1 MSADKTPKRPRI
13 KERKDLIYK
22 PEEQEAKV
30 YYDVYRQVVSKE
42 EKEQEDENIRLSELA
57 DAAYQRL
64 KADFASQSATK
75 NEGYDFALHLKQNL
89 NFIQQQTFNH
99 EKLHNEEAVLKHGLE
114 QIYYAEETDDFSVFK
129 YGKVHRGNTEEQ
141 KYKLKSALE
150 RVYVMKD
157 MVWGKVN
164 MMKNTLFLYYLL
176 LGETNSLIELHKI
189 YKLLREGLQ
198 TSHFSVY
205 KNDGSK
211 EDVRAFDKS
220 ESKVISL
227 LERAVAALETIAY
240 RVNAIK
246 DSRIDEMMGFD
257 RKEEI
262 EGATEHFYSRT
273 SPTAE
278 YERQKNKEGGQRE

>member
-1 MSADKTPKRPRI
+1 
-13 KERKDLIYK
+13 
-22 PEEQEAKV
+22 
-30 YYDVYRQVVSKE
+30 
-42 EKEQEDENIRLSELA
+42 
-57 DAAYQRL
+57 
-64 KADFASQSATK
+64 
-75 NEGYDFALHLKQNL
+75 
-89 NFIQQQTFNH
+89 
-99 EKLHNEEAVLKHGLE
+99 
-114 QIYYAEETDDFSVFK
+114 
-129 YGKVHRGNTEEQ
+129 
-141 KYKLKSALE
+141 
-150 RVYVMKD
+150 

-198 TSHFSVY
+198 TSYFSVY

>member
-1 MSADKTPKRPRI
+1 MSADKNVKRTRI
-13 KERKDLIYK
+13 KKRVDLVYK
-22 PEEQEAKV
+22 PEEQEKV
-30 YYDVYRQVVSKE
+30 YYDQYGLVTTKEDKEKE
-42 EKEQEDENIRLSELA
+42 EENALLSDLA
-57 DAAYQRL
+57 DRAYQRL
-64 KADFASQSATK
+64 KSDFSLQAETRK
-75 NEGYDFALHLKQNL
+75 EGYDFALHLKQNL
-89 NFIQQQTFNH
+89 AFIQQETFNH

-141 KYKLKSALE
+141 RYKLNTALE
-150 RVYVMKD
+150 RVAVMKE

-189 YKLLREGLQ
+189 YKILKEGLQ

-205 KNDGSK
+205 KNDGTK
-211 EDVRAFDKS
+211 TDVRAFNRS
-220 ESKVISL
+220 ESKIVAL

-246 DSRIDEMMGFD
+246 DSRVDEMMGFD
-257 RKEEI
+257 RAEEV
-262 EGATEHFYSRT
+262 ESATEHFYSRT
-273 SPTAE
+273 SPKAE
-278 YERQKNKEGGQRE
+278 YERQQRNRK